1 MAAVDEFI
9 NNLIPYRF
17 QLTFDL
23 KTKARGFV
31 ASQLIVGSLLICI
44 GLFFRYVEYDPVEF
58 YLNTAAGFYVLLVL
72 PTIRLFKYFESYVNL
87 VVLGAYVAAFLF
99 IINSGGVF
107 ADETFW
113 LALIIAVNIN
123 YGRRRHVIVWSVV
136 VVLFLGILYYLQM
149 FGGLE
154 LERDQIS
161 LTERITTLFSFFML
175 LWVITFSYSRI
186 NNKRIDN
193 QIKVI
198 TEHRKLLKE
207 RDDLMSVIAH
217 DLKSPSRRIEGLLA
231 IFDRSNLI
239 GDQKEILQMLENTSN
254 EGKQLIDDLIEATRF
269 QAKPKVEPININH
282 FLDEMVNSFSPI
294 ADKKEISIILKRKR
308 NKIIVESS
316 EHQLKRILDNLISNA
331 VKFSEA
337 HSDVEITYDQDEKR
351 TFISV
356 ADHGPGF
363 SKEDRPK
370 MFKMFQK
377 LSAQPTAG
385 ESSSGLGL
393 SIVKNLTELLNGE
406 IQFATQEGKG
416 STFTLSLPNKFD
428 YKKTKKTVIQ

>member
-31 ASQLIVGSLLICI
+31 ASQLIVGSLLIAI
-44 GLFFRYVEYDPVEF
+44 GLFFRYVEYDQIEF
-58 YLNTAAGFYVLLVL
+58 YLNTSAGFYVLLAL
-72 PTIRLFKYFESYVNL
+72 PTIRFFKHFESYVNL
-87 VVLGAYVAAFLF
+87 VVFGAYAAVFLF
-99 IINSGGVF
+99 IIYSGGIF

-113 LALIIAVNIN
+113 LALIIAININ
-123 YGRRRHVIVWSVV
+123 YGRRRHVIIWSIV
-136 VVLFLGILYYLQM
+136 VVLFLGTLYYLQM

-154 LERDQIS
+154 LARDQIS

-186 NNKRIDN
+186 NNKRIEN

-217 DLKSPSRRIEGLLA
+217 DMKSPSRRIEGLLA
-231 IFDRSNLI
+231 IFDRSNLTK
-239 GDQKEILQMLENTSN
+239 DQKEILQMLENTSN
-254 EGKQLIDDLIEATRF
+254 EGKQLIDDLIEATRY
-269 QAKPKVEPININH
+269 QATPKVEPINLNH
-282 FLDEMVNSFSPI
+282 LLDEMVNSFSPI
-294 ADKKEISIILKRKR
+294 SDKKDITIVLRRKR

-331 VKFSEA
+331 VKFSDP
-337 HSDVEITYDQDEKR
+337 HSKVEIKYDQDDRR
-351 TFISV
+351 TYISV
-356 ADHGPGF
+356 IDQGPGF
-363 SKEDRPK
+363 TKEDKPK

-406 IQFATQEGKG
+406 IQFATEEGKG
-416 STFTLSLPNKFD
+416 STFTLNLPNKFG
-428 YKKTKKTVIQ
+428 KKSKINRL